1 MTLKKVK
8 PRPPLQR
15 CGQTFQTFQ
24 RTNFLPVQPVHTE
37 PCKFCCRLPC
47 MAGVRRGSEGDFGS
61 DRNTRGAKEGGR
73 GGGGEGGKLPPFSL
87 VRGLLP
93 KFPFACQFKK
103 LARFCLG
110 PV

>member
-1 MTLKKVK
+1 
-8 PRPPLQR
+8 
-15 CGQTFQTFQ
+15 
-24 RTNFLPVQPVHTE
+24 
-37 PCKFCCRLPC
+37 

-73 GGGGEGGKLPPFSL
+73 EEGGGGGGRETSSL

-93 KFPFACQFKK
+93 KFPFACQLKK

>member
-15 CGQTFQTFQ
+15 SGQTFKTFQ

-73 GGGGEGGKLPPFSL
+73 EEGGGEGGKLPPSCAVSCPNSL
-87 VRGLLP
+87 SLSS
-93 KFPFACQFKK
+93 
-103 LARFCLG
+103 
-110 PV
+110 